1 MLSDRDRAL
10 LTFEGQ
16 HWVHTGR
23 KQNDIR
29 EQFGISAPAYYAAI
43 LALVT
48 DPDAVEAFP
57 QLTKRMLARR
67 DAHTAARAR
76 RLQALEDDF

>member
-1 MLSDRDRAL
+1 MLSDRDRAI
-10 LTFEGQ
+10 LTFEEE

-29 EQFGISAPAYYAAI
+29 EQFGISTPRYYQMLGDLI
-43 LALVT
+43 QNE
-48 DPDAVEAFP
+48 DAVKEFP

-67 DAHTAARAR
+67 AAHERS
-76 RLQALEDDF
+76 RLRFLDDE

>member
-1 MLSDRDRAL
+1 MLTERDTKML
-10 LTFEGQ
+10 VFEDA

-29 EQFGISAPAYYAAI
+29 ERFGLSTPRYYQLLGELI
-43 LALVT
+43 QN
-48 DPDAVEAFP
+48 PDAVEAFP

-67 DAHTAARAR
+67 TAHEQAAKR
-76 RLQALEDDF
+76 RSSFSDD

>member
-1 MLSDRDRAL
+1 MLSDRDRDILA
-10 LTFEGQ
+10 FEES

-29 EQFGISAPAYYAAI
+29 EQFAMSAPRYYQLLGELIEDA
-43 LALVT
+43 
-48 DPDAVEAFP
+48 DAVKAFP

-67 DAHTAARAR
+67 IAHERAR
-76 RLQALEDDF
+76 DRRASFPGIE

>member
-10 LTFEGQ
+10 LTFEDA

-29 EQFGISAPAYYAAI
+29 EQFGVSAPRYYQMLGDLI
-43 LALVT
+43 HN
-48 DPDAVEAFP
+48 PDAVKEFP
-57 QLTKRMLARR
+57 QLTKRMLARK
-67 DAHTAARAR
+67 DAHEQTRSR
-76 RLQALEDDF
+76 FLSTDNE